1 MRGHLTMLFIVLLV
15 GIPFLRQSQAV
26 TGTDQSAIVAFAQ
39 KAAVRA
45 VNFHEGDAESLARAR
60 ADFTP
65 EGWKDFM
72 KHMEGYLDPKGA
84 PAFNSS
90 FVPSGNARVLDE
102 KDGIVH
108 VRIPGTLKQSNKVSS
123 TTYRA
128 ALDVR
133 AGGNPIKIERLE
145 QVTCAGASTACE

>member
-1 MRGHLTMLFIVLLV
+1 MRIRLIVLFTMLFAGVSAF
-15 GIPFLRQSQAV
+15 GQSQEA
-26 TGTDQSAIVAFAQ
+26 TVAFAQ

-45 VNFHEGDAESLARAR
+45 VNFHEGDAESLTRAR
-60 ADFTP
+60 GDFTP
-65 EGWKDFM
+65 EGWKDFV
-72 KHMEGYLDPKGA
+72 KHMEGYLDAKGA
-84 PAFNSS
+84 PAFDSS
-90 FVPSGNARVLDE
+90 FVPIGDARVLDE

-108 VRIPGTLKQSNKVSS
+108 MRIPGTLKQGSKASS

-145 QVTCAGASTACE
+145 QITCARTSTACQ